1 VKSKRLAACLLVAV
15 VCAAAVLVATTCRGT
30 RTDDMASLKVSN
42 GPFQIVIPAFGELQ
56 AAKSTLIVVPPD
68 NRFARQTIGWLAPEY
83 STVKK
88 GETIVRLASTEL
100 VELLQTEE
108 FALSKVNLEIAT
120 KEKELEKEKS
130 DLTGEIAVTA
140 IQRELAD
147 IYAARDTRIFPRNKI
162 IEDAI
167 DLDYQN
173 LREKHYERKKD
184 QLEKRVSA
192 ELQLLQSKAHT
203 CQVKIDQYR
212 DQLSKL
218 EIKAPHDGI
227 LVVEKLWT
235 GEKYR
240 VGMNVWPGQKLGS
253 LPDLSLM
260 EAKVFVLESDASGLK
275 EGLPVSLSLDFE
287 PGRAF
292 SGKLVGIDTVAKPL
306 TEESPQK
313 YFETKISLDTTEQSS
328 MKPGVQVKASIFV
341 AKLENVITVPNQA
354 LVFEQGQAFVLVKNS
369 AKVEK
374 RAVEVGPRS
383 LTLTVITKGLKEG
396 DEILLGQPR
405 TAEEGRSS

>member
-1 VKSKRLAACLLVAV
+1 MKAKRLAARLLVAV
-15 VCAAAVLVATTCRGT
+15 VCATAILATACRGT
-30 RTDDMASLKVSN
+30 RTDDMASLRVRK
-42 GPFQIVIPAFGELQ
+42 GTFQIVIPAFGELQ
-56 AAKSTLIVVPPD
+56 AAKSTLIVVPAD

-88 GETIVRLASTEL
+88 GETVVRLASTEL

-108 FALSKVNLEIAT
+108 FALSKVKLEIAT
-120 KEKELEKEKS
+120 KEKELDKEKS

-140 IQRELAD
+140 LQRELAD

-173 LREKHYERKKD
+173 LREKHFQRKKD

-192 ELQLLQSKAHT
+192 ELLLLQSKAHT

-218 EIKAPHDGI
+218 EIKAPHDGM

-235 GEKYR
+235 GEKFR

-260 EAKVFVLESDASGLK
+260 EAKAFVLESDASGLK

-287 PGRAF
+287 PGRVF
-292 SGKLVGIDTVAKPL
+292 GGTLVGIDTVAKPL

-313 YFETKISLDTTEQSS
+313 YFETKISLDTTDQTS

-341 AKLENVITVPNQA
+341 AKLENVIAVPNQA
-354 LVFEQGQAFVLVKNS
+354 LAFEQGQAFVLLRNS
-369 AKVEK
+369 SKIQK
-374 RAVEVGPRS
+374 RPVEVGPRS

-405 TAEEGRSS
+405 TAEEGRST